1 MQNAAQFYSELDE
14 MFANHA
20 GADAIESYLLR
31 KLAETQ
37 VSSEITADAKTR
49 QEITADAK
57 SQQEAAKVAVTDETK
72 LAAASTAATK
82 TSAANAETNPLQ
94 LSILN
99 ELMGFYR
106 SRGEH
111 AKNQPIINR
120 ALNLADSMHLAGTE
134 AGTTTLINAA
144 TSLRAAG
151 DYNRAEKIYTQALN
165 ESAATLGPKNR
176 KLAALHNN
184 LSMLYS
190 ETGRTS
196 EAIEELNQA
205 LEILQNTSTDPD
217 HDIDIAATHTNL
229 ALAMLQKYSQERSQN
244 SSQERTQK
252 SDANTNAVPVSE
264 ILETAFNHASTS
276 IRMYVAGNNEN
287 QPHYA
292 SALAGFAQVQCAR
305 GEYAQAAESYG
316 KALDLIAECYGKDS
330 ESYAITAENLRQTRE
345 LAEKVAEESVEVSTE
360 LPESPSSQSPS
371 QSSPTPHI
379 TTPHITTGMQLAQS
393 YWQTYGKPLLNQ
405 PKFAKYKNRIAAGL
419 VGHGSE
425 CYGFDDAISRDHDFG
440 PGFCLWLTDEDYAKI
455 GADLQNAYDALPRK
469 YAGFDSRNETPRA
482 KSCESSKRVGVFHIS
497 KFFENLTGFPTA
509 PAENEPHLWL
519 SLSESTLAAATNGKI
534 FADPLGEFSKARQS
548 FKLMP
553 DDVRI
558 SLISRRLG
566 MISQAGQYNFPRM
579 IARKDASAAWLSINE
594 FVRATASLVFL
605 LNNPVTAGY
614 LPYYKWQFAA
624 LRKLS
629 NRMAS
634 RLPEVCGKLE
644 SVMRLSS
651 AACFGGDGSGGDGFG
666 EGGKGA
672 GIAQKQ
678 VTQIIDSI
686 CEDIVRELQYEGL
699 SNCGERF
706 LEWQRPYVEAHIN
719 SRAACLRSL

>member
-37 VSSEITADAKTR
+37 
-49 QEITADAK
+49 
-57 SQQEAAKVAVTDETK
+57 
-72 LAAASTAATK
+72 AAAK
-82 TSAANAETNPLQ
+82 TSAANEEANSLQ

-151 DYNRAEKIYTQALN
+151 SYERAEKIYTQALN
-165 ESAATLGPKNR
+165 ESAATLGAKNR

-190 ETGRTS
+190 ETGNTS
-196 EAIEELNQA
+196 EAIEELNKA

-217 HDIDIAATHTNL
+217 HDIDIAATHTNI
-229 ALAMLQKYSQERSQN
+229 ALAMLQRCSHPNTSTN
-244 SSQERTQK
+244 SK
-252 SDANTNAVPVSE
+252 SAT
-264 ILETAFNHASTS
+264 LESAFNHASTS
-276 IRMYVAGNNEN
+276 VRMYVAGNNED

-305 GEYAQAAESYG
+305 GEYAQAAESYS

-330 ESYAITAENLRQTRE
+330 ESYAITAENLRQTRK
-345 LAEKVAEESVEVSTE
+345 LAEKVTASGAANAIQYDSEKSQATDEQQ
-360 LPESPSSQSPS
+360 PESNKTIKSIKTVKTENNPK
-371 QSSPTPHI
+371 I
-379 TTPHITTGMQLAQS
+379 KTGMQLSQS
-393 YWQTYGKPLLNQ
+393 YWQTYGKPLLDQ

-425 CYGFDDAISRDHDFG
+425 CYGFDDEISRDHDFG

-455 GADLQNAYDALPRK
+455 GADLQNAYDALPQE
-469 YAGFDSRNETPRA
+469 YAGFESRSKTPRA
-482 KSCESSKRVGVFHIS
+482 KSCGSSKRVGVFRIS
-497 KFFENLTGFPTA
+497 EFFENLTGFPTA
-509 PAENEPHLWL
+509 PSENEPHLWL
-519 SLSESTLAAATNGKI
+519 SLDESTLAAATNGKI

-566 MISQAGQYNFPRM
+566 MISQAGQYNFQRM

-678 VTQIIDSI
+678 VKQIIDSI

-699 SNCGERF
+699 SDCGETF

-719 SRAACLRSL
+719 SHAACLRSL

>member
-31 KLAETQ
+31 KLAEAQ
-37 VSSEITADAKTR
+37 VNSEVAADAK
-49 QEITADAK
+49 A
-57 SQQEAAKVAVTDETK
+57 QQETAENAATEET
-72 LAAASTAATK
+72 ASTTK
-82 TSAANAETNPLQ
+82 TAQSNPLQ

-111 AKNQPIINR
+111 TKNQPIINR

-151 DYNRAEKIYTQALN
+151 SYDRAEEIYSQAIK
-165 ESAATLGPKNR
+165 ESSKTLKPNDR

-190 ETGRTS
+190 ETGNTS

-217 HDIDIAATHTNL
+217 HDIDIAATHTNI
-229 ALAMLQKYSQERSQN
+229 ALAMLQECPHPNTSTN
-244 SSQERTQK
+244 SK
-252 SDANTNAVPVSE
+252 SAT
-264 ILETAFNHASTS
+264 LESAFKHASTS
-276 IRMYVAGNNEN
+276 VRMYVAGNNED

-305 GEYAQAAESYG
+305 GEYAQAAESYS
-316 KALDLIAECYGKDS
+316 KALDLIAKCYGKDS
-330 ESYAITAENLRQTRE
+330 ESYAITAENLQHTRK
-345 LAEKVAEESVEVSTE
+345 LAEKVTASGAANAIQYDSEKSQATDEQQ
-360 LPESPSSQSPS
+360 PESNKTIKSIKTVKTENNPK
-371 QSSPTPHI
+371 I
-379 TTPHITTGMQLAQS
+379 KTGMQLAQS
-393 YWQTYGKPLLNQ
+393 YWQTYGKSLLDQ
-405 PKFAKYKNRIAAGL
+405 PKFAKYKNRIVAGL

-425 CYGFDDAISRDHDFG
+425 CYGFDDEISRDHDFG
-440 PGFCLWLTDEDYAKI
+440 PGFCLWLTDEDYAEI
-455 GADLQNAYDALPRK
+455 GEDLQDAYDALPQE

-482 KSCESSKRVGVFHIS
+482 KSCESSKRVGVFSIS
-497 KFFENLTGFPTA
+497 EFFENLTGFPTA
-509 PAENEPHLWL
+509 PTANEPHLWL
-519 SLSESTLAAATNGKI
+519 SLDESTLAAATNGKI
-534 FADPLGEFSKARQS
+534 FADPLGKFSKTRQN

-678 VTQIIDSI
+678 VKQIIDSI

-699 SNCGERF
+699 SDCGETF

>member
-20 GADAIESYLLR
+20 GAEAIESYLLR

-37 VSSEITADAKTR
+37 VNSEVAADAK
-49 QEITADAK
+49 A
-57 SQQEAAKVAVTDETK
+57 QQETAKNAATEET
-72 LAAASTAATK
+72 ASTTK
-82 TSAANAETNPLQ
+82 TAQNKSAQ

-99 ELMGFYR
+99 EIMGFYR

-111 AKNQPIINR
+111 AKNQTIIDN
-120 ALNLADSMHLAGTE
+120 ALDLAKKMNLAGTE

-151 DYNRAEKIYTQALN
+151 DYDRAEKIYTQALN
-165 ESAATLGPKNR
+165 ESAATLGAKNR

-205 LEILQNTSTDPD
+205 LDILQNTSTDPER
-217 HDIDIAATHTNL
+217 DIDIAATHTNI
-229 ALAMLQKYSQERSQN
+229 ALAMLQECSHPNTSTN
-244 SSQERTQK
+244 SK
-252 SDANTNAVPVSE
+252 SAT
-264 ILETAFNHASTS
+264 LESAFKHASTS
-276 IRMYVAGNNEN
+276 VRMYVTGNNEN

-305 GEYAQAAESYG
+305 GEYAQASESYS

-330 ESYAITAENLRQTRE
+330 ESYAITAENLQQTRK
-345 LAEKVAEESVEVSTE
+345 LAEKVTASGAANVIQYDSEKSQATDEQQ
-360 LPESPSSQSPS
+360 PESNKTIKSIKTVKTENNPK
-371 QSSPTPHI
+371 I
-379 TTPHITTGMQLAQS
+379 KTGMQLAQS
-393 YWQTYGKPLLNQ
+393 YWQTYGKSLLDQ
-405 PKFAKYKNRIAAGL
+405 PKFARYKNRIAAGL

-425 CYGFDDAISRDHDFG
+425 CYGFDDEISRDHDFG
-440 PGFCLWLTDEDYAKI
+440 PGFCLWLTDEDYAEI
-455 GADLQNAYDALPRK
+455 GADLQDAYDALPRK

-482 KSCESSKRVGVFHIS
+482 KSCESSKRVGVFSIS
-497 KFFENLTGFPTA
+497 EFFENLTGFPTA
-509 PAENEPHLWL
+509 PAANEPHLWL

-534 FADPLGEFSKARQS
+534 FADPLGEFSKTRQS

-553 DDVRI
+553 DEVRI

-614 LPYYKWQFAA
+614 LPYYKWQFEA

-699 SNCGERF
+699 SDCGETF

>member
-1 MQNAAQFYSELDE
+1 MEDAAQFYNELDE

-20 GADAIESYLLR
+20 SADAIETYLLR
-31 KLAETQ
+31 KLT
-37 VSSEITADAKTR
+37 
-49 QEITADAK
+49 
-57 SQQEAAKVAVTDETK
+57 EA
-72 LAAASTAATK
+72 
-82 TSAANAETNPLQ
+82 NPLQ

-111 AKNQPIINR
+111 TKNQPIINR
-120 ALNLADSMHLAGTE
+120 ALNLANKMQLAGTE

-151 DYNRAEKIYTQALN
+151 DYDRAEKIYTQALN
-165 ESAATLGPKNR
+165 ESAMTLGAKNR

-190 ETGRTS
+190 ETGRTHD
-196 EAIEELNQA
+196 AIEELNQA
-205 LEILQNTSTDPD
+205 LEILQNTSTDPER
-217 HDIDIAATHTNL
+217 DIDIAATHTNL
-229 ALAMLQKYSQERSQN
+229 ALAMLQECTKECSHPNTSTN
-244 SSQERTQK
+244 SK
-252 SDANTNAVPVSE
+252 SAT
-264 ILETAFNHASTS
+264 LESAFEHASTS
-276 IRMYVAGNNEN
+276 VRMYIAGNNEN

-305 GEYAQAAESYG
+305 GEYAQAEESYS
-316 KALDLIAECYGKDS
+316 KALDLIARCYGKDS
-330 ESYAITAENLRQTRE
+330 ESYAITTENLRQTRE
-345 LAEKVAEESVEVSTE
+345 LAEKVTEESIEIQ
-360 LPESPSSQSPS
+360 ESSSQQTENQHAANNNPANNN
-371 QSSPTPHI
+371 I
-379 TTPHITTGMQLAQS
+379 KTGMQLAQL
-393 YWQTYGKPLLNQ
+393 YWQTYGKALLAN

-425 CYGFDDAISRDHDFG
+425 CYGFDDEISRDHDFG
-440 PGFCLWLTDEDYAKI
+440 PGFCLWLTDEDYAEI
-455 GADLQNAYDALPRK
+455 GADLQAAYDALPRK

-482 KSCESSKRVGVFHIS
+482 KSCESSKRVGVFRIS
-497 KFFENLTGFPTA
+497 EFFENITGFPTA
-509 PAENEPHLWL
+509 PAANEPHLWL

-553 DDVRI
+553 NDVRI

-579 IARKDASAAWLSINE
+579 IARKDASATWLSINE

-634 RLPEVCGKLE
+634 RLPEVCSKLE

-672 GIAQKQ
+672 GLAQKQ

-686 CEDIVRELQYEGL
+686 CEDIVRELQYQGL
-699 SNCGERF
+699 SDCSETF
-706 LEWQRPYVEAHIN
+706 LEWQRPYVEAHIH
-719 SRAACLRSL
+719 SRAACLKSL

>member
-1 MQNAAQFYSELDE
+1 MEDAAQFYNELDE

-20 GADAIESYLLR
+20 SADTIETYLLR

-37 VSSEITADAKTR
+37 VNSGIA
-49 QEITADAK
+49 Q
-57 SQQEAAKVAVTDETK
+57 
-72 LAAASTAATK
+72 
-82 TSAANAETNPLQ
+82 TNPLQ

-120 ALNLADSMHLAGTE
+120 ALNLANKMQLAGTE

-165 ESAATLGPKNR
+165 ESATTLGAKNR

-190 ETGRTS
+190 ETGRTHD
-196 EAIEELNQA
+196 AIEELNQA
-205 LEILQNTSTDPD
+205 LEILQNTSTDPER
-217 HDIDIAATHTNL
+217 DIDIAATHTNL
-229 ALAMLQKYSQERSQN
+229 ALAILQECTKKCSKERTKERSHPNTSPN
-244 SSQERTQK
+244 SKFATLDS
-252 SDANTNAVPVSE
+252 
-264 ILETAFNHASTS
+264 AFEHASIS
-276 IRMYVAGNNEN
+276 VRMYIAGNNEN

-305 GEYAQAAESYG
+305 GEYAQAEESYS
-316 KALDLIAECYGKDS
+316 KALDLIARCYGKDS
-330 ESYAITAENLRQTRE
+330 ESYAITAENLQQTRK
-345 LAEKVAEESVEVSTE
+345 LAEKVTEESIEIQESATQQTE
-360 LPESPSSQSPS
+360 SQ
-371 QSSPTPHI
+371 H
-379 TTPHITTGMQLAQS
+379 TTTQNAANNNAATQNIKTGMQLAQS
-393 YWQTYGKPLLNQ
+393 YWQTYGKALLDQ
-405 PKFAKYKNRIAAGL
+405 PKFAKYKDRIAAGL

-425 CYGFDDAISRDHDFG
+425 CYGFDDEISRDHDFG
-440 PGFCLWLTDEDYAKI
+440 PGFCLWLTDEDYAEI

-469 YAGFDSRNETPRA
+469 YAGFGSRKETPRA
-482 KSCESSKRVGVFHIS
+482 KSCEISKRVGVFHIS
-497 KFFENLTGFPTA
+497 EFFENLTSFPTA
-509 PAENEPHLWL
+509 PSQNEPHLWL

-594 FVRATASLVFL
+594 FERATASLVFL

-634 RLPEVCGKLE
+634 RLPEVCSKLE
-644 SVMRLSS
+644 SIMQLSS

-672 GIAQKQ
+672 GLAQKQ
-678 VTQIIDSI
+678 VSQIIDSI

-699 SNCGERF
+699 SDCDKTF

>member
-20 GADAIESYLLR
+20 GAEAIESYLLR

-37 VSSEITADAKTR
+37 E
-49 QEITADAK
+49 
-57 SQQEAAKVAVTDETK
+57 
-72 LAAASTAATK
+72 
-82 TSAANAETNPLQ
+82 ANAQALQ
-94 LSILN
+94 LSVLN

-120 ALNLADSMHLAGTE
+120 ALNLADSMRIAGTE

-151 DYNRAEKIYTQALN
+151 DYDRAEKIYTQALN
-165 ESAATLGPKNR
+165 ESAATLGAKNR

-217 HDIDIAATHTNL
+217 RDIDIAATHTNI
-229 ALAMLQKYSQERSQN
+229 ALAMLQECAKPSESTN
-244 SSQERTQK
+244 SK
-252 SDANTNAVPVSE
+252 SDSLNA
-264 ILETAFNHASTS
+264 AFKHASTS
-276 IRMYVAGNNEN
+276 VRMYIAGNNEN

-305 GEYAQAAESYG
+305 GEYAQAAESYS

-330 ESYAITAENLRQTRE
+330 ESYAITAENLRQTRK
-345 LAEKVAEESVEVSTE
+345 LAEKVTEESIEIHESAKRE
-360 LPESPSSQSPS
+360 LPTPQSP
-371 QSSPTPHI
+371 
-379 TTPHITTGMQLAQS
+379 TPHITTGMQLAQS
-393 YWQTYGKPLLNQ
+393 YWQTYGKPLLDQ
-405 PKFAKYKNRIAAGL
+405 PKFTRYKNRIAAGL

-425 CYGFDDAISRDHDFG
+425 CYGFDDEISRDHDFG
-440 PGFCLWLTDEDYAKI
+440 PGFCLWLTDEDYAEI
-455 GADLQNAYDALPRK
+455 GADLQDAYDALPRK
-469 YAGFDSRNETPRA
+469 YAGFESRNETPRA
-482 KSCESSKRVGVFHIS
+482 KSCESSKRVGVFRIS
-497 KFFENLTGFPTA
+497 EFFENLTGFPTA
-509 PAENEPHLWL
+509 PAANEPHLWL

-634 RLPEVCGKLE
+634 RLPEACGKLE
-644 SVMRLSS
+644 SLMRLSS

-699 SNCGERF
+699 SDCGETF

-719 SRAACLRSL
+719 SRASCLRSL

>member
-1 MQNAAQFYSELDE
+1 MENAAQLYSELDE

-20 GADAIESYLLR
+20 SPDTIESYLLR
-31 KLAETQ
+31 KLAE
-37 VSSEITADAKTR
+37 A
-49 QEITADAK
+49 QESAENAK
-57 SQQEAAKVAVTDETK
+57 SQQE
-72 LAAASTAATK
+72 TAEN
-82 TSAANAETNPLQ
+82 AANATCNTTAEVKPANAECNASAETNATDEANPLQ

-111 AKNQPIINR
+111 TKNQPIINR
-120 ALNLADSMHLAGTE
+120 TLNLADSMHLAGTE

-151 DYNRAEKIYTQALN
+151 NYDRATKIYTQALN

-196 EAIEELNQA
+196 DAIKELNQA
-205 LEILQNTSTDPD
+205 LEILQNTSTDPE
-217 HDIDIAATHTNL
+217 HDIDIAATHTNI
-229 ALAMLQKYSQERSQN
+229 ALAMLQDFSQN
-244 SSQERTQK
+244 S
-252 SDANTNAVPVSE
+252 
-264 ILETAFNHASTS
+264 TASTTDVLDSAFEHASTS
-276 IRMYVAGNNEN
+276 VHMYIAGNNED

-292 SALAGFAQVQCAR
+292 AALAGFAQVQCAR
-305 GEYAQAAESYG
+305 GEYAQAAESYS

-330 ESYAITAENLRQTRE
+330 ESYAITAENLRQTRK
-345 LAEKVAEESVEVSTE
+345 LAEKVTEKVTKESTE
-360 LPESPSSQSPS
+360 LSESPSSQSPS
-371 QSSPTPHI
+371 QPLPTPKSPNTHI
-379 TTPHITTGMQLAQS
+379 TNGMQLAQS
-393 YWQTYGKPLLNQ
+393 YWQTYGKPLLEQ
-405 PKFAKYKNRIAAGL
+405 PKFAAYKNRIAAGL

-425 CYGFDDAISRDHDFG
+425 CYGFDDEISRDHDFG
-440 PGFCLWLTDEDYAKI
+440 PGFCLWLTDEDYAEI
-455 GADLQNAYDALPRK
+455 GEDLQSAYDALPRR
-469 YAGFDSRNETPRA
+469 YAGFGSRNETPRA
-482 KSCESSKRVGVFHIS
+482 KSCEGSKRVGVFSIS
-497 KFFENLTGFPTA
+497 EFFQNITGFPTA
-509 PAENEPHLWL
+509 PSANEPHLWL
-519 SLSESTLAAATNGKI
+519 SLDEPTLAAATNGKI
-534 FADPLGEFSKARQS
+534 FADPLGEFSKTRQS

-566 MISQAGQYNFPRM
+566 MISQAGQYNLPRM
-579 IARKDASAAWLSINE
+579 LSRKDSAAAWLSINE

-644 SVMRLSS
+644 SLMRLSS

-678 VTQIIDSI
+678 VTQIVDSI

-699 SNCGERF
+699 SDCGETF
-706 LEWQRPYVEAHIN
+706 LEWQRPYVEAHIR
-719 SRAACLRSL
+719 SCAECLRSL